1 MSPLLITLLVIILF
15 VVVVSGIAIAANMD
29 VFGYI
34 GLLSGIPLSLLIV
47 GCVAHFV
54 LHVI

>member
-15 VVVVSGIAIAANMD
+15 VIVASGIAVAADMD

-34 GLLSGIPLSLLIV
+34 GLLLGIPLSLLIV

>member
-1 MSPLLITLLVIILF
+1 MSPLFIAVVVCIVF
-15 VVVVSGIAIAANMD
+15 VVLVSGIAVAADMD

-34 GLLSGIPLSLLIV
+34 GLLLGIPLALLIV
-47 GCVAHFV
+47 GYVAHFA

>member
-15 VVVVSGIAIAANMD
+15 VIVVSGIAVAADMD

-34 GLLSGIPLSLLIV
+34 GLLLGIPLLLLIV